1 MIVGT
6 SIGALNAGA
15 LAQYPPEEQCT
26 KARAGFGVLMASK
39 NEGLRLKALGFESQY
54 VDQIKLQ
61 A

>member
-26 KARAGFGVLMASK
+26 KAGAGFVAGR
-39 NEGLRLKALGFESQY
+39 NERSL
-54 VDQIKLQ
+54 V
-61 A
+61 